1 MAKGLNIPKHL
12 RKDIDQ
18 LKDDTVN
25 EIFQEG
31 NKIMQS
37 LSNFKTN
44 SFESIE
50 TYMQILGEQYNIEY
64 SGKGNLTLTNY
75 NKTKKV
81 VRAVHD
87 FIVFDEKLQIAK
99 SLIDKCIHKWS
110 NGANENIKVLVEHA
124 FEVDKQGKVS
134 TERVLGLRRLKIDD
148 ETWTEAMKAITDSL
162 STTGSRSYI
171 RLYERLDEYATWKQ
185 ISLNLS
191 NVGD

>member
-64 SGKGNLTLTNY
+64 SGKGNLTLSNY
-75 NKTKKV
+75 NNTKKV

>member
-25 EIFQEG
+25 EIFSEG

-64 SGKGNLTLTNY
+64 SGKGNLTLSNY
-75 NKTKKV
+75 NNTKKV

-134 TERVLGLRRLKIDD
+134 TERVLGLRRLKIID
-148 ETWTEAMKAITDSL
+148 ETWAEAMKAITDSL
-162 STTGSRSYI
+162 STVGSRSYI